1 MGLLFTGTDS
11 DSIKA
16 YFCTN
21 IPISWTGWENDRSN
35 KCMLIMGF
43 QIWWVW
49 FCVQVSPDSLFVLC
63 SYRSC
68 YYHTKWGAGLFLLFC
83 CHFTEQSLL
92 CCTVLSSWSLLV
104 GSHRSWLCP
113 GKRPFVTGTSEL
125 HSFPCCYFP
134 AHTVNYRTHHYY
146 SASTALQV
154 LLCQMFRMY
163 TFLNGKYCS
172 YWWSSNITQ
181 CNQEKKKRQTS
192 VNFLST
198 KWLFSRIW
206 SVFQLQA
213 WFSN

>member
-1 MGLLFTGTDS
+1 
-11 DSIKA
+11 
-16 YFCTN
+16 
-21 IPISWTGWENDRSN
+21 
-35 KCMLIMGF
+35 MGF

-181 CNQEKKKRQTS
+181 CNQEKKKGRHLLI
-192 VNFLST
+192 F
-198 KWLFSRIW
+198 
-206 SVFQLQA
+206 
-213 WFSN
+213 